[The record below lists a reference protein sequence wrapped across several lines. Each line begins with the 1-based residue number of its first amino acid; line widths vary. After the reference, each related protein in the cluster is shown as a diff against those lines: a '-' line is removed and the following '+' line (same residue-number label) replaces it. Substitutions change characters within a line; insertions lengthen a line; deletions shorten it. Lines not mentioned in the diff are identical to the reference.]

1 MFFLRTQREREE
13 RTQTMAT
20 LQASLLSKPLLFPF
34 LIPNHSTLLKPQHF
48 NPTRLHPRV
57 PFTPLLCTF
66 QPDTTLP
73 HSEPNPEPIS
83 DNSPNLES
91 SNSTENESVTVLD
104 SNELNESNSRFEGV
118 DEESGEK
125 KDGRLPIVVFLIGL
139 WVRAKEGLKRAFS
152 KLVDW
157 WPFWKQEKK
166 LAKLITEADANRLD
180 AAKQTALFVELNKH
194 RFCEIRNF

>member
-1 MFFLRTQREREE
+1 
-13 RTQTMAT
+13 MAT

-34 LIPNHSTLLKPQHF
+34 LIPNPNHSTLLLKPLHF

-66 QPDTTLP
+66 QPDNTTLP

-83 DNSPNLES
+83 DV
-91 SNSTENESVTVLD
+91 ENESVTILD
-104 SNELNESNSRFEGV
+104 SNSSNESNSRFEGV
-118 DEESGEK
+118 GGESVEK

-152 KLVDW
+152 ELVDW
-157 WPFWKQEKK
+157 WPFWRQEKL

-194 RFCEIRNF
+194 RFCEFQNLSF